1 MSIKILINHNLH
13 WLHYLNMYKIN
24 VTDGEEG
31 CFLMQFAEKPQKT
44 LAMCTLL
51 EMEIY
56 GTMIVTNMDFM
67 GYKILKK

>member
-1 MSIKILINHNLH
+1 
-13 WLHYLNMYKIN
+13 
-24 VTDGEEG
+24 
-31 CFLMQFAEKPQKT
+31 MQFAEKLQKT

-56 GTMIVTNMDFM
+56 GTMIVTKMDFM